1 MKSRYSSSIPPATR
15 FLAILF
21 GVAGTVLALLI
32 GAVALAVILGF
43 GLIAAAVLAARVWWL
58 RRRLGA
64 NRPPPDSPRRGNVIE
79 GEYHRQDDFHQ
90 RPPD

>member
-1 MKSRYSSSIPPATR
+1 MKPLSSSAPPATR

-21 GVAGTVLALLI
+21 GVAATVLALLV

-43 GLIAAAVLAARVWWL
+43 GLLAAAVVAVRVWWL
-58 RRRLGA
+58 RRRLGSG
-64 NRPPPDSPRRGNVIE
+64 RPSSAHAANVIE
-79 GEYHRQDDFHQ
+79 GEYHRRDDFHQ